1 MKYTIG
7 QIKLMLDELDKE
19 FPEIDENERAADRA
33 QTIKLMAGVVNEWLA
48 RGYSYAQIAKKLRMK
63 GFIRISEKAIRQA
76 ATQPKRRRKAVMP
89 KSSEKGETRS
99 KNSINQSSEQAAK
112 AKSELPRARVEA
124 EALEPHQRSYGFT
137 PRADS
142 DDI

>member
-1 MKYTIG
+1 MKYTVG

-33 QTIKLMAGVVNEWLA
+33 QTIKLMVGVVNEWIA

-76 ATQPKRRRKAVMP
+76 ATQPKRRRKAVLP
-89 KSSEKGETRS
+89 KSSEKGETSS

-112 AKSELPRARVEA
+112 AKSELPKAPVKA
-124 EALEPHQRSYGFT
+124 EALEPPQRSYGFT